1 MSETRVAA
9 RYARSIFDL
18 AVEQKILDKVEED
31 AKTFLAYCK
40 ASRKFDLMLKSP
52 IIHKHTKWTVLN
64 KLFEDKFQKMTMEF
78 AKIVLR
84 KNRELI
90 LKDIF
95 EQFIELYKENKGIVT
110 ATVYTAMPVSEAI
123 VKKINAF
130 LTEETKKKVELS
142 TSVSPGLVGG
152 FVLRYED
159 KLIDA
164 SVSTQLKN
172 LRHQLTN
179 SN

>member
-18 AVEQKILDKVEED
+18 ALEQNILDKVEED
-31 AKTFLAYCK
+31 AKTFLAYCH
-40 ASRKFDLMLKSP
+40 ASRKFELMLQSP
-52 IIHKHTKWTVLN
+52 IIHKQTKSAVLR
-64 KLFEDKFQKMTMEF
+64 KLFDDKFQKITIAFM
-78 AKIVLR
+78 KIVLR
-84 KNRELI
+84 KNRELV
-90 LKDIF
+90 LKLIF
-95 EQFIELYKENKGIVT
+95 EQFIELYQDYKGIVT
-110 ATVYTAMPVSEAI
+110 ATVYTAMPVSDAI
-123 VKKINAF
+123 VQEINAF
-130 LTEETKKKVELS
+130 LTKQTKKKVELS
-142 TSVSPGLVGG
+142 ASVSPALVGG

>member
-18 AVEQKILDKVEED
+18 AVEQNILEQVEND
-31 AKTFLAYCK
+31 AKTFLAYCH

-52 IIHKHTKWTVLN
+52 IIHKQTKAAVLK
-64 KLFEDKFQKMTMEF
+64 KLFGDKFQKTTLAFM
-78 AKIVLR
+78 KIVLR
-84 KNRELI
+84 KNRELV
-90 LKDIF
+90 LKVIF
-95 EQFIELYKENKGIVT
+95 EQFIELYQETKGIVT
-110 ATVYTAMPVSEAI
+110 ATVYTAMPVSDAVIKEI
-123 VKKINAF
+123 DAF
-130 LTEETKKKVELS
+130 LTKQTNKNVELS
-142 TSVSPGLVGG
+142 TSVSPALVGG